1 MTRARICIA
10 EPYAAYRDSIAELPD
25 RLPDHGITLHA
36 GRNHIQTVAITS
48 PGREPIEVAAKVFAV
63 PARPNGFVYAHL
75 RRSKARRSML
85 NAQRLL
91 ELGVL
96 TPDPI
101 ACIEY
106 HDSGCLRRSYYICR
120 YWRHDYNLTSLLY
133 RGDAHDSDTD
143 TANLLDQLVRYTIVQ
158 HDHGVLHRDYN
169 PGNILVRAT
178 ATGYDFALVDLNR
191 LHFTHLDMNDRI
203 STLVRIATQA
213 DHLRTIGRQYATL
226 YGADPDD
233 FCDRLLQAHSRFVV
247 LRNRIKRIKSLF
259 K

>member
-25 RLPDHGITLHA
+25 RLPDHGVTLHA
-36 GRNHIQTVAITS
+36 GRNQIQTIPITS
-48 PGREPIEVAAKVFAV
+48 PGRKPIDVAAKAFAI
-63 PARPNGFVYAHL
+63 PARPHGFVYAHL
-75 RRSKARRSML
+75 RRSKALRSML

-120 YWRHDYNLTSLLY
+120 YWRHNYNLTSLLY
-133 RGDAHDSDTD
+133 RGDSHDSD

-158 HDHGVLHRDYN
+158 HNHGVLHRDYN

-178 ATGYDFALVDLNR
+178 ATGYDFALIDLNR

-203 STLVRIATQA
+203 STLVRIATQT
-213 DHLRTIGRQYATL
+213 DHLRTIGRQYSTL
-226 YGADPDD
+226 YGADSDD
-233 FCDRLLQAHSRFVV
+233 FCDRLLRAHRRFVA